1 MCDTPGIQKS
11 LTMKPWGQ
19 RPKSFTKRLRWD
31 CFHLLRQ
38 ETNRQNYPKTILS
51 QILNWHFF
59 QTMLADIVN
68 RGLLTARG
76 VVGFWRANSKVLAT
90 LRLSLDCKSIPC
102 SLLRATMS
110 WCSTTLERTQQRS
123 TVSDSRWLKT
133 WEKTC
138 IFDQLLKLC
147 HPHPFFEGWER
158 AEHLFHLYFRLHCT
172 RGEPWNAIL
181 SHFVIDHLHKH

>member
-1 MCDTPGIQKS
+1 MS
-11 LTMKPWGQ
+11 LKVSKNLWRWNSWGRGKKALQ
-19 RPKSFTKRLRWD
+19 RGWGETAFICWA
-31 CFHLLRQ
+31 Q
-38 ETNRQNYPKTILS
+38 ETSRQNYIKTILS

-59 QTMLADIVN
+59 QTMLADIVK

-90 LRLSLDCKSIPC
+90 LRLSLDCKSIPS

-133 WEKTC
+133 WERTC

-181 SHFVIDHLHKH
+181 SHFVIDHLHKY